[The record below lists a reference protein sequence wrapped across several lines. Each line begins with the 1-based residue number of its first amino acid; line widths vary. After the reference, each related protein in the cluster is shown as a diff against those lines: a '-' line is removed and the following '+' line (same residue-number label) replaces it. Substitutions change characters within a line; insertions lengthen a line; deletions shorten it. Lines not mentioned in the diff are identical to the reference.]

1 MAPVV
6 VKAVYVTFCHQLLS
20 HLKYNAGLKP
30 VKSLDEINDAVCEYC
45 PNVDLGLIAV
55 AYKFSESVHTG
66 NLDQDGQP
74 SFQHPVAVAMV
85 LVRLKMD
92 VTTIA
97 AALVHD
103 VLEKKLVTAETLR
116 EECGDTV
123 LLLVDGLTRINTIIF
138 QKGGGQQTE
147 SFRKMLLAIAR
158 DFRTILIKLADR
170 LHNMQTLATATQQ
183 KQLSIARE
191 TMDVYAPLAN
201 RLGISWM
208 KSDLEDLSFKY
219 LCADAYEELSRKLN
233 EFKSDACDQY
243 VREVKEQINNK
254 LSSQGID
261 GEVFGRS
268 KHLYSVYR
276 KIERQNI
283 DVDQMYD
290 LIAFRIIVA
299 NVRDCYAALGIIHEA
314 WKPIASRFKDFI
326 AMPKSN
332 MYQSLHTSVIGPYGK
347 RVEVQ
352 IRTVEMHRVAEEGIA
367 AHWMYKE
374 GVTSEQNGN
383 DKRFSWLRH
392 MVEWQR
398 EMNAARDVISEPQVD
413 LFPEEVY
420 VFTPQGHVRELPQG
434 ACPIDFAYA
443 IHGDVGHRCVGA
455 KVNNKLV
462 SLKTQLQ
469 NGDVVEVLTSP
480 HQTPSKDWLQ
490 LVKSS
495 KARNR
500 IRHWVKTQE
509 REKSIEL
516 AHDILDKELHKYHK
530 SLKKMLAEPVMLEV
544 AKDFGYKNVEELLA
558 GVGYGKLSPKQVVT
572 KLLPVDVVA
581 PQRRLPS
588 IGRVID
594 KIRKKPSHS
603 AIRIQGIDDVLV
615 RFAKCCNPLPG
626 DAIVGFITRGHG
638 ITVHAADC
646 AHLLET
652 DPQRRVDVE
661 WDMDATVSRNVK
673 INVYCR
679 DQKGVLADITACIS
693 RCEADIVSAR
703 VHTTSNSKGINE
715 FEIVVK
721 NVEHL
726 KNVMQSL
733 KAVSGVSRV
742 ERLRERR

>member
-1 MAPVV
+1 MLLSLNGFPLPRYKHLNSLEDIISAVRGYLPNIDLDLIRRAYQFSALAHAGQVDSEGNLLFDHPVV
-6 VKAVYVTFCHQLLS
+6 VAR
-20 HLKYNAGLKP
+20 
-30 VKSLDEINDAVCEYC
+30 I
-45 PNVDLGLIAV
+45 
-55 AYKFSESVHTG
+55 
-66 NLDQDGQP
+66 
-74 SFQHPVAVAMV
+74 
-85 LVRLKMD
+85 LVRLNMD

-103 VLEKKLVTAETLR
+103 VLEKKLVTVDELR
-116 EECGDTV
+116 DVCGDQVV
-123 LLLVDGLTRINTIIF
+123 LLVEGLTRINTIIF

-170 LHNMQTLATATQQ
+170 LHNMQSMERFSPQ
-183 KQLSIARE
+183 KQLSVARE

-208 KSDLEDLSFKY
+208 KSELEDLSFLY
-219 LCADAYEELSRKLN
+219 LYPEAYAELSNKVI
-233 EFKSDACDQY
+233 EFKTDACGQY
-243 VREVKEQINNK
+243 VNQVKEQIQDK
-254 LSSQGID
+254 LLSQGIE

-268 KHLYSVYR
+268 KHLYSIYR

-290 LIAFRIIVA
+290 LIAFRIIVGS
-299 NVRDCYAALGIIHEA
+299 VRECYAALGIIHEA
-314 WKPIASRFKDFI
+314 WKPIATRFKDFI

-347 RVEVQ
+347 RMEVQ
-352 IRTVEMHRVAEEGIA
+352 IRTTEMHRIAEEGIA

-374 GVTSEQNGN
+374 GVSAAGHNGD

-398 EMNAARDVISEPQVD
+398 EMSASLDVISEPHVD

-420 VFTPQGHVRELPQG
+420 VFTPQGHVRELPKG

-462 SLKTQLQ
+462 SLKTELH

-480 HQTPSKDWLQ
+480 HQNPSKDWLK

-509 REKSIEL
+509 REQSIEL
-516 AHDILDKELHKYHK
+516 AKNLLDKELRKYHRTL
-530 SLKKMLAEPVMLEV
+530 SKMLGEAIMLEV
-544 AKDFGYKNVEELLA
+544 AKDFGYKEVADMLA
-558 GVGYGKLSPKQVVT
+558 GVGYGKLSARQVVGR
-572 KLLPVDVVA
+572 LLPVDSERVT
-581 PQRRLPS
+581 RRLPS
-588 IGRVID
+588 FGQVLD
-594 KIRKKPSHS
+594 KIRKKPSNS
-603 AIRIQGIDDVLV
+603 AIRIQGIDNVLV

-626 DAIVGFITRGHG
+626 DDIVGFITRVHG

-646 AHLLET
+646 PHLLGS
-652 DPQRRVDVE
+652 DPARRVEVE
-661 WDMDATVSRNVK
+661 WDLNTNAARNVK
-673 INVYCR
+673 INVYCH
-679 DQKGVLADITACIS
+679 DQKGVLAAITSCIAS
-693 RCEADIVSAR
+693 CEANIMSAR
-703 VHTTSNSKGINE
+703 VNTSSDSKGLNE
-715 FEIVVK
+715 FEIEVK

-726 KNVMQSL
+726 KKVMKSL
-733 KAVSGVSRV
+733 KAVKGVYRV
-742 ERLRERR
+742 ERLRERF

>member
-1 MAPVV
+1 LLLSLNGFPLPRYKHLNSLEDIISAVRGYLPNIDLDLIRRAYQFSALAHAGQVDSEGNLLFDHPVV
-6 VKAVYVTFCHQLLS
+6 VAR
-20 HLKYNAGLKP
+20 
-30 VKSLDEINDAVCEYC
+30 I
-45 PNVDLGLIAV
+45 
-55 AYKFSESVHTG
+55 
-66 NLDQDGQP
+66 
-74 SFQHPVAVAMV
+74 
-85 LVRLKMD
+85 LVRLNMD

-103 VLEKKLVTAETLR
+103 VLEKKLVTVDELR
-116 EECGDTV
+116 DVCGDQVV
-123 LLLVDGLTRINTIIF
+123 LLVEGLTRINTIIF

-170 LHNMQTLATATQQ
+170 LHNMQSMERFSPQ
-183 KQLSIARE
+183 KQLSVARE

-208 KSDLEDLSFKY
+208 KSELEDLSFLY
-219 LCADAYEELSRKLN
+219 LYPEAYAELSNKVI
-233 EFKSDACDQY
+233 EFKTDACGQY
-243 VREVKEQINNK
+243 VNQVKEQIQDK
-254 LSSQGID
+254 LLSQGIE

-268 KHLYSVYR
+268 KHLYSIYR

-290 LIAFRIIVA
+290 LIAFRIIVGS
-299 NVRDCYAALGIIHEA
+299 VRECYAALGIIHEA
-314 WKPIASRFKDFI
+314 WKPIATRFKDFI

-347 RVEVQ
+347 RMEVQ
-352 IRTVEMHRVAEEGIA
+352 IRTTEMHRIAEEGIA

-374 GVTSEQNGN
+374 GVSAAGHNGD

-398 EMNAARDVISEPQVD
+398 EMSASLDVISEPHVD

-420 VFTPQGHVRELPQG
+420 VFTPQGHVRELPKG

-462 SLKTQLQ
+462 SLKTELH

-480 HQTPSKDWLQ
+480 HQNPSKDWLK

-509 REKSIEL
+509 REQSIEL
-516 AHDILDKELHKYHK
+516 AKNLLDKELRKYHRTL
-530 SLKKMLAEPVMLEV
+530 SKMLGEAIMLEV
-544 AKDFGYKNVEELLA
+544 AKDFGYKEVADMLA
-558 GVGYGKLSPKQVVT
+558 GVGYGKLSARQVVGR
-572 KLLPVDVVA
+572 LLPVDSERVT
-581 PQRRLPS
+581 RRLPS
-588 IGRVID
+588 FGQVLD
-594 KIRKKPSHS
+594 KIRKKPSNS
-603 AIRIQGIDDVLV
+603 AIRIQGIDNVLV

-626 DAIVGFITRGHG
+626 DDIVGFITRVHG

-646 AHLLET
+646 PHLLGS
-652 DPQRRVDVE
+652 DPARRVEVE
-661 WDMDATVSRNVK
+661 WDLNTNAARNVK
-673 INVYCR
+673 INVYCH
-679 DQKGVLADITACIS
+679 DQKGVLAAITSCIAS
-693 RCEADIVSAR
+693 CEANIMSAR
-703 VHTTSNSKGINE
+703 VNTSSDSKGLNE
-715 FEIVVK
+715 FEIEVK

-726 KNVMQSL
+726 KKVMKSL
-733 KAVSGVSRV
+733 KAVKGVYRV
-742 ERLRERR
+742 ERLRERF

>member
-1 MAPVV
+1 MNSLEDIISAVRGYLPNIDLDLIRRAYQFSALAHAGQVDSEGNLLFDHPVV
-6 VKAVYVTFCHQLLS
+6 VAR
-20 HLKYNAGLKP
+20 
-30 VKSLDEINDAVCEYC
+30 I
-45 PNVDLGLIAV
+45 
-55 AYKFSESVHTG
+55 
-66 NLDQDGQP
+66 
-74 SFQHPVAVAMV
+74 
-85 LVRLKMD
+85 LVRLNMD

-103 VLEKKLVTAETLR
+103 VLEKKLVTVDELR
-116 EECGDTV
+116 DVCGDQVV
-123 LLLVDGLTRINTIIF
+123 LLVEGLTRINTIIF

-170 LHNMQTLATATQQ
+170 LHNMQSMERFSPQ
-183 KQLSIARE
+183 KQLSVARE

-208 KSDLEDLSFKY
+208 KSELEDLSFLY
-219 LCADAYEELSRKLN
+219 LYPEAYAELSNKVI
-233 EFKSDACDQY
+233 EFKTDACGQY
-243 VREVKEQINNK
+243 VNQVKEQIQDK
-254 LSSQGID
+254 LLSQGIE

-268 KHLYSVYR
+268 KHLYSIYR

-290 LIAFRIIVA
+290 LIAFRIIVGS
-299 NVRDCYAALGIIHEA
+299 VRECYAALGIIHEA
-314 WKPIASRFKDFI
+314 WKPIATRFKDFI

-347 RVEVQ
+347 RMEVQ
-352 IRTVEMHRVAEEGIA
+352 IRTTEMHRIAEEGIA

-374 GVTSEQNGN
+374 GVSAAGHNGD

-398 EMNAARDVISEPQVD
+398 EMSASLDVISEPHVD

-420 VFTPQGHVRELPQG
+420 VFTPQGHVRELPKG

-462 SLKTQLQ
+462 SLKTELH

-480 HQTPSKDWLQ
+480 HQNPSKDWLK

-509 REKSIEL
+509 REQSIEL
-516 AHDILDKELHKYHK
+516 AKNLLDKELRKYHRTL
-530 SLKKMLAEPVMLEV
+530 SKMLGEAIMLEV
-544 AKDFGYKNVEELLA
+544 AKDFGYKEVADMLA
-558 GVGYGKLSPKQVVT
+558 GVGYGKLSARQVVGR
-572 KLLPVDVVA
+572 LLPVDSERVT
-581 PQRRLPS
+581 RRLPS
-588 IGRVID
+588 FGQVLD
-594 KIRKKPSHS
+594 KIRKKPSNS
-603 AIRIQGIDDVLV
+603 AIRIQGIDNVLV

-626 DAIVGFITRGHG
+626 DDIVGFITRVHG

-646 AHLLET
+646 PHLLGS
-652 DPQRRVDVE
+652 DPARRVEVE
-661 WDMDATVSRNVK
+661 WDLNTNAARNVK
-673 INVYCR
+673 INVYCH
-679 DQKGVLADITACIS
+679 DQKGVLAAITSCIAS
-693 RCEADIVSAR
+693 CEANIMSAR
-703 VHTTSNSKGINE
+703 VNTSSDSKGLNE
-715 FEIVVK
+715 FEIEVK

-726 KNVMQSL
+726 KKVMKSL
-733 KAVSGVSRV
+733 KAVKGVYRV
-742 ERLRERR
+742 ERLRERF